1 MEECITRFPEYADF
15 KRMEDGN
22 TALHI
27 AASNDKLEIL
37 KYLCSLVRLA
47 WRYNTIHISLLI
59 YNEKL
64 DHIPSSYMVHMVKGR
79 QHSAY
84 TV

>member
-37 KYLCSLVRLA
+37 KYLCSLVRLVYRSYFALNIKHLVVPLETYAAVKFILHIA
-47 WRYNTIHISLLI
+47 WRDIVII
-59 YNEKL
+59 
-64 DHIPSSYMVHMVKGR
+64 DC
-79 QHSAY
+79 
-84 TV
+84 